1 MDNISRQM
9 QIPVRNTIFL
19 QGVFFSQVRTLEE
32 KMIEENIAQQCHEE
46 METETPMHKFS
57 DLRITRF
64 RSKKQWAEAY
74 KDTTLKC
81 WYCGLSF
88 KGLPCFI
95 PRQIRNTTHGKE
107 YDTQGLFCGFSC
119 AYTFLKTQAEYVR
132 NKSFMDKMTMLK
144 MLFVMFY
151 NKRILEFKEAP
162 TPYDMTLYGGHID
175 IVEYRNSLRRINQEM
190 ISKATYIC
198 KRN

>member
-1 MDNISRQM
+1 M

-32 KMIEENIAQQCHEE
+32 KMIEENIAHQNHSE
-46 METETPMHKFS
+46 MEMDSSHLHKFG

-64 RSKKQWAEAY
+64 RNKKQWAEAY
-74 KDTTLKC
+74 KDATLKC

-95 PRQIRNTTHGKE
+95 PRQIRNTANGKE

-119 AYTFLKTQAEYVR
+119 SFAFLKTQAEYIR
-132 NKSFMDKMTMLK
+132 NKSVMDKLTMMK
-144 MLFVMFY
+144 MLFTLFY

-162 TPYDMTLYGGHID
+162 CPYDMTMYGGHID
-175 IVEYRNSLRRINQEM
+175 IVEYRNSLRKINQEM
-190 ISKATYIC
+190 ISKASHIC